1 MYIDKHAIKTLHS
14 VYNSTMTKQQAH
26 PINQHNNLISNI
38 ISIYSYAMCFVK
50 PSKFT
55 ITT

>member
-26 PINQHNNLISNI
+26 PINQHNNLNFNTT
-38 ISIYSYAMCFVK
+38 IYTAMQFILLNHPDSQEQC
-50 PSKFT
+50 
-55 ITT
+55 